1 MATGP
6 LRVQLEL
13 RRGVE
18 PIEGRLIDDHDE
30 VVSFTG
36 WLELMSVLEAARAG
50 PPRRLDPESPSPQSP
65 ESGPQQRRVDRPR

>member
-18 PIEGRLIDDHDE
+18 PIEGRLIDDHGE

-50 PPRRLDPESPSPQSP
+50 TPRRLDPGSPSPQS